1 LVNQPWQ
8 AGAYLVD
15 LDGTLVSDGKPL
27 PGAKRLLAL
36 MQDRFVL
43 VSNDAEHTPA
53 QLARLLAGIGLSI
66 ESRRILLAGT
76 CALDLIARERP
87 AARVML
93 LGSAAL
99 RRYGER
105 LGLAMTMRDP
115 GIVLVGRD
123 RSFTYAKLSMAANAV
138 REGANLIAANPD
150 LTHPGRGGAVVPE
163 TGALLAAILACT
175 GAVPHRIIGKPEPE
189 LFARALALLAVPA
202 AQAVMVGDNPHT
214 DGAGARRLGM
224 RYVAIEPGRP
234 LALLET

>member
-1 LVNQPWQ
+1 
-8 AGAYLVD
+8 
-15 LDGTLVSDGKPL
+15 
-27 PGAKRLLAL
+27 
-36 MQDRFVL
+36 
-43 VSNDAEHTPA
+43 
-53 QLARLLAGIGLSI
+53 
-66 ESRRILLAGT
+66 
-76 CALDLIARERP
+76 
-87 AARVML
+87 ML

-105 LGLAMTMRDP
+105 LGLDMTTCDP
-115 GIVLVGRD
+115 DIVLVGRD
-123 RSFTYAKLSMAANAV
+123 RGFTYAKLQMAANAV
-138 REGANLIAANPD
+138 REGATLIAANPD
-150 LTHPGRGGAVVPE
+150 LTHPGRGGTVVPE
-163 TGALLAAILACT
+163 TGALLAAILACA